1 MLDGD
6 EVRQRDGDRLL
17 VRPYIGQAAGGPAK
31 QNDTPGSTPEV
42 PADRPAEQPA
52 DATVV
57 LPVVPEQPE
66 QPASLADGP
75 ERRMVL
81 ILVGAGLA
89 IIVGAAIGVAMLW
102 PGGED
107 DRGAALPAPL
117 ATPAWPVGSGAAPS
131 PKPSPSVSASPS
143 PSISPSISPTPSK
156 PASPT
161 PSAPSTPA
169 RTPSAPATPGLPP
182 TADRV
187 GPITG
192 AGGHCLDVR
201 GGVTL
206 LGSPA
211 SVYDCNGT
219 LSQRWT
225 VAADGTLRVA
235 GSCAV
240 AEGGAVQIAACG
252 TTDPGQWRAGTGAS
266 LVNVG
271 TGKCLTDPDNGAKT
285 GNQLQLATCGASGQ
299 RWVLP

>member
-31 QNDTPGSTPEV
+31 STDTPGSKPEV
-42 PADRPAEQPA
+42 PVDRPAEEPA
-52 DATVV
+52 EATVV
-57 LPVVPEQPE
+57 LPIVAEQPE
-66 QPASLADGP
+66 SLAEGP

-102 PGGED
+102 PGNDD

-117 ATPAWPVGSGAAPS
+117 ATPAWPVGSGRAPS
-131 PKPSPSVSASPS
+131 PTPSPSPSVSASAS
-143 PSISPSISPTPSK
+143 PSVSPSVTPTPSR

-169 RTPSAPATPGLPP
+169 RTPSAPPTLEPPP

-187 GPITG
+187 GPIAG

-240 AEGGAVQIAACG
+240 AEGGAVKIAACG
-252 TTDPGQWRAGTGAS
+252 TADPGQWRAGSGSS

-285 GNQLQLATCGASGQ
+285 GNQLQVAACGGAGQ
-299 RWVLP
+299 RWALP